1 MQHGV
6 QVRDGA
12 RTQQQ
17 EEAVPWAHSHVIMEG
32 VADGHQPVYSH
43 RGQQVAV
50 SVPKGHEEVHLDQA
64 AHIGDGL
71 CL

>member
-1 MQHGV
+1 M
-6 QVRDGA
+6 RDGA

-17 EEAVPWAHSHVIMEG
+17 EEAPPWAHDHIITEG
-32 VADGHQPVYSH
+32 VADGYQPVYGH

-50 SVPKGHEEVHLDQA
+50 SVPQGHEEVHLDQT
-64 AHIGDGL
+64 AHVGDEF